1 MVVYLTVRSTCFSRS
16 RADKPVS
23 SAATNNSVFFS
34 LGGMAVEG
42 RGMAVEGRGMEVEGR
57 DMAVEGRGLPAAT
70 RSGSV
75 GVSKMSTTF
84 SV

>member
-1 MVVYLTVRSTCFSRS
+1 MLL
-16 RADKPVS
+16 
-23 SAATNNSVFFS
+23 S

-42 RGMAVEGRGMEVEGR
+42 RGMEVEGRGMAVEGR
-57 DMAVEGRGLPAAT
+57 DMAVEGRGLPAVI

>member
-1 MVVYLTVRSTCFSRS
+1 MVYLTVRSTCFSRS

-23 SAATNNSVFFS
+23 SAATNNSVLLS
-34 LGGMAVEG
+34 PG
-42 RGMAVEGRGMEVEGR
+42 GMAVEGRGMEVEGSG
-57 DMAVEGRGLPAAT
+57 MAVEGRGLPAAT

-75 GVSKMSTTF
+75 GVSKISTF